1 MENKFHFAKEII
13 YQAGAFLREH
23 LYDDLDVSQK
33 TSATDLVTQMDR
45 KVQDDL
51 VAKILA
57 RYPQDAILAEENGLR
72 HNIADG
78 NVWVIDPIDGTTNF
92 ITQKADFAVMIAYF
106 EKGLGRFGLIYDVT
120 RDQLYHGGGDFDV
133 YCNDRKLPSF
143 KDRPFQD
150 FLMAS
155 NGGGAFSGKD
165 ATKVDR
171 SASYAARYIA
181 KNIVAAGLAKKAEV
195 QLAYAIGVAQPVSV
209 RIDTFGSA
217 EIGRA
222 SCRERV

>member
-72 HNIADG
+72 HNITDG
-78 NVWVIDPIDGTTNF
+78 NVWVIDPTLTSTVTTGNF
-92 ITQKADFAVMIAYF
+92 LLLRTGLFKIFSWLLMPVCCKPMI
-106 EKGLGRFGLIYDVT
+106 GGWQTWLG
-120 RDQLYHGGGDFDV
+120 
-133 YCNDRKLPSF
+133 
-143 KDRPFQD
+143 
-150 FLMAS
+150 
-155 NGGGAFSGKD
+155 
-165 ATKVDR
+165 
-171 SASYAARYIA
+171 
-181 KNIVAAGLAKKAEV
+181 
-195 QLAYAIGVAQPVSV
+195 SV
-209 RIDTFGSA
+209 
-217 EIGRA
+217 
-222 SCRERV
+222 

>member
-72 HNIADG
+72 HNITDG

-106 EKGLGRFGLIYDVT
+106 EEGIGRFGLIYDVT

-133 YCNDRKLPSF
+133 YCNDRKLPAF
-143 KDRPFQD
+143 EDRPFQD

-155 NGGGAFSGKD
+155 NAGMLQAND
-165 ATKVDR
+165 W
-171 SASYAARYIA
+171 
-181 KNIVAAGLAKKAEV
+181 GLAN
-195 QLAYAIGVAQPVSV
+195 LARECLGVRVY
-209 RIDTFGSA
+209 GSA
-217 EIGRA
+217 GITL
-222 SCRERV
+222 

>member
-1 MENKFHFAKEII
+1 MLFKRQKVKVKEAFLLENKFHFAKEII

-92 ITQKADFAVMIAYF
+92 ITQKADFA
-106 EKGLGRFGLIYDVT
+106 
-120 RDQLYHGGGDFDV
+120 
-133 YCNDRKLPSF
+133 
-143 KDRPFQD
+143 
-150 FLMAS
+150 
-155 NGGGAFSGKD
+155 
-165 ATKVDR
+165 
-171 SASYAARYIA
+171 
-181 KNIVAAGLAKKAEV
+181 
-195 QLAYAIGVAQPVSV
+195 
-209 RIDTFGSA
+209 
-217 EIGRA
+217 
-222 SCRERV
+222 